1 MKRFK
6 EYTDESINEAKFIR
20 LPKDLNAMWNLKNS
34 VEYLVGKYDNGDDY
48 NPAEMKT
55 IEEFIKEI
63 KKSAKTFKSKDD
75 VDGTVY
81 ESVNEAKKPIIV
93 VYKGRRLAVEP
104 GDLKR
109 LKLGK
114 DIVGMSS
121 KYPGQEEWI
130 LAKGQ
135 WKVEESVNEA
145 KIAFIN
151 NGLIS
156 ERIQK
161 SGLLPLL
168 GENNVSLNKDK
179 MDFTKELSSTLV
191 KLYKKYS
198 SLPVK

>member
-6 EYTDESINEAKFIR
+6 EYTDESINEAKFTR

-81 ESVNEAKKPIIV
+81 ESVNEA
-93 VYKGRRLAVEP
+93 R
-104 GDLKR
+104 
-109 LKLGK
+109 
-114 DIVGMSS
+114 
-121 KYPGQEEWI
+121 
-130 LAKGQ
+130 
-135 WKVEESVNEA
+135 
-145 KIAFIN
+145 IAFIN

>member
-6 EYTDESINEAKFIR
+6 EYTDDSINEAKFTR
-20 LPKDLNAMWNLKNS
+20 LPKDLNAIWNLKNS

-81 ESVNEAKKPIIV
+81 ESVNEAK
-93 VYKGRRLAVEP
+93 
-104 GDLKR
+104 
-109 LKLGK
+109 
-114 DIVGMSS
+114 
-121 KYPGQEEWI
+121 
-130 LAKGQ
+130 
-135 WKVEESVNEA
+135 
-145 KIAFIN
+145 IAFIN

-179 MDFTKELSSTLV
+179 MDFTKELSSTLT